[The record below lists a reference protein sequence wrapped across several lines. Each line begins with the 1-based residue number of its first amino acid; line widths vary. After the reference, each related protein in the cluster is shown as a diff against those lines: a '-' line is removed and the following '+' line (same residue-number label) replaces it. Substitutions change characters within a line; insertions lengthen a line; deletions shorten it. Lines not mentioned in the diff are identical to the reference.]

1 MGDRTEPL
9 EGPPNVSQE
18 PPQRGLFILAL
29 GIVFGDIGTS
39 PLYALHDSVV
49 GHYALPPTP
58 DNVIGILSL
67 VVWSLLLVVTLKY
80 LVFIMRAD
88 NHGEG
93 GILSLLAL
101 VPRGSAASPV
111 RIPWLARLVIFG
123 AALLYGDGII
133 TPAISVLSAI
143 EGLEIITDR
152 MDPLVVPLTVII
164 LLVLFWAQR
173 RGTARI
179 GKVFGP
185 IMVLWFCVIA
195 ILGIFAIVNHPAVLL
210 AINPYYGAR
219 LFIQHGLSAFPVLG
233 SVVLTL
239 TGAEALYADMGH
251 FGRRPIRFAW
261 FVAVLPALFLNY
273 MGQGALLIRD
283 PSAKANPFYALVPAT
298 LLIPMVV
305 LATMATIIASQAL
318 ISGVY
323 SLTHQAV
330 QLGYFPRVTIV
341 HTSKATMGQIYV
353 PEINLVLAI
362 LCVAL
367 VIGFKRSSSLA
378 AAYGIAV
385 TGTMIIT
392 TIVYFVVITR
402 TWKWPLWRAISLV
415 VFFLVIDVAFFVA
428 NALKFLSGGWVPIAV
443 AIVLFLVMT
452 TWKRGRRMLADELA
466 SRMLPLDMFLEDIE
480 RVKPPRVA
488 GMAVFLSSNPDG
500 VPVVLLHHFKHNKT
514 LHERVVIMSVL
525 VETRPEVPPAR
536 RVEVRDLG
544 HGVVQVK
551 AHYGF
556 MEVPNVPRAL
566 GLAAESL
573 RIPYEPSRA
582 SYFLGRETLRATGR
596 GKMYPWRKGLFAFI
610 SRNARSADEYF
621 CIPPDRV
628 VEIGVQI
635 GL

>member
-9 EGPPNVSQE
+9 KGPSSSE
-18 PPQRGLFILAL
+18 HETSQRGLVVLAL

-39 PLYALHDSVV
+39 PLYALHESVE
-49 GHYALPPTP
+49 GHYALAPTP
-58 DNVIGILSL
+58 DNVIGVLSL
-67 VVWSLLLVVTLKY
+67 VVWALILVVTLKY

-101 VPRGSAASPV
+101 VPRGSATSPV

-143 EGLEIITDR
+143 EGLEIVTSGFDA
-152 MDPLVVPLTVII
+152 LVVPLTVLI
-164 LLVLFWAQR
+164 LLLLFWAQR
-173 RGTARI
+173 RGTAGI
-179 GKVFGP
+179 GRVFGP
-185 IMVLWFCVIA
+185 IMALWFCVIA
-195 ILGIFAIVNHPAVLL
+195 VLGIFEIVNHPGVLR
-210 AINPYYGAR
+210 AINPYYGVR
-219 LFIQHGLSAFPVLG
+219 LFVEHGWTAFPVLG

-261 FVAVLPALFLNY
+261 FAAVLPALFLNY

-283 PSAKANPFYALVPAT
+283 PSAKANPFYALVPQAF
-298 LLIPMVV
+298 LIPMVV

-318 ISGVY
+318 ISGAY
-323 SLTHQAV
+323 SLTRQAV

-341 HTSKATMGQIYV
+341 HTSKAAIGQIYV
-353 PEINLVLAI
+353 PEINFILAVLCI
-362 LCVAL
+362 AL
-367 VIGFKRSSSLA
+367 VIGFRRSASLA

-402 TWKWPLWRAISLV
+402 TWKWPLWRAVLLV
-415 VFFLVIDVAFFVA
+415 VIFLFVDVAFFAA
-428 NALKFLSGGWVPIAV
+428 NVLKFLSGGWVPIAV
-443 AIVLFLVMT
+443 AAVLFLIMT

-466 SRMLPLDMFLEDIE
+466 SRMLPMEMFLDDID
-480 RVKPPRVA
+480 RVRPPRVP
-488 GMAVFLSSNPDG
+488 GMGVFLSSNPDG

-514 LHERVVIMSVL
+514 LHERIVMMSVL
-525 VETRPEVPPAR
+525 VETVPEVPPAR

-544 HGVVQVK
+544 RGLVQVK

-556 MEVPNVPRAL
+556 METPNVPRAL
-566 GLAAESL
+566 GLAAEAL

-582 SYFLGRETLRATGR
+582 SYFLGRETLLATGR
-596 GKMYPWRKGLFAFI
+596 GKMRPWRKTLFAFI
-610 SRNARSADEYF
+610 SRNARSADQYF